1 MESVTTR
8 KRLSEVPFQFLTY
21 NNTISFPI
29 QSRLE
34 IIEVKMH
41 TLDTRACA
49 ISKPLSPNERNQE
62 RVAGVRELE
71 KTRLQCKVNK
81 SMHIISIPRITVN
94 AQHKTSHYH
103 NWRESLKTPPPR
115 SIMFTPPPTTKTTH
129 LHPSSNHTNPHTH
142 SNSCGLGDT
151 QNKQNARLVRNS
163 NSLSNV

>member
-81 SMHIISIPRITVN
+81 SMHIISIPRISAN

-103 NWRESLKTPPPR
+103 NWRESPKSPPMHHYVY
-115 SIMFTPPPTTKTTH
+115 STTFTTIKSSSPLFQPHEPPHPFKFLRTGGYTKQTEC
-129 LHPSSNHTNPHTH
+129 PS
-142 SNSCGLGDT
+142 CT
-151 QNKQNARLVRNS
+151 QNQLPF
-163 NSLSNV
+163 

>member
-1 MESVTTR
+1 
-8 KRLSEVPFQFLTY
+8 
-21 NNTISFPI
+21 
-29 QSRLE
+29 
-34 IIEVKMH
+34 MH

-103 NWRESLKTPPPR
+103 NWRESPKSPPMHHYVY
-115 SIMFTPPPTTKTTH
+115 STTFTTIKSSSPLFQPHEPPHPFKFLRTGGYTKQTEC
-129 LHPSSNHTNPHTH
+129 L
-142 SNSCGLGDT
+142 SCT
-151 QNKQNARLVRNS
+151 RNQL
-163 NSLSNV
+163 SL